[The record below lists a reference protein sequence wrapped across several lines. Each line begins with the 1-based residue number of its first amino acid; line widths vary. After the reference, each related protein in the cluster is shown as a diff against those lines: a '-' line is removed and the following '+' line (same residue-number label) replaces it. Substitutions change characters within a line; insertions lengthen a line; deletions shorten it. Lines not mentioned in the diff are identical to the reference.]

1 MMHKKSLCF
10 QITLA
15 TALILFLC
23 SAALTFFSVYQAG
36 IQLSAVVV
44 KMAELPSSVNIDS
57 PEVTGSD
64 IPAPL
69 ITNASIVSEAKMQ
82 FNLAGIAAMLL
93 ITAFGTGLA
102 YAAAKKAL
110 TPIRTFSQTVST
122 ITENDLDIQIQ
133 EHTNSSNE
141 TELLYRS
148 FNTMMGRLNRSFSMQ
163 KNFSA
168 KVAHELKNPL
178 ATIIANAQVAK
189 LGPLSAEEY
198 LQTLDAIER
207 NAKRL
212 QLIIENLFHLYDGQI
227 EFECKHI
234 QLDEMFSN
242 ILEEISPKLQEQNI
256 TATVDCTGFPS
267 VIGNYDLLYRAFYNL
282 LENAIKYNIK
292 NGEIHITSEIDS
304 NRGKI
309 IVSDTGC
316 GISAEHL
323 PQIFDPFYRVN
334 TSRSHKTAGSGL
346 GLSIVK
352 SIIERHGW
360 SISVSSE
367 VGRGTRFT
375 ISQFQ

>member
-23 SAALTFFSVYQAG
+23 SAALTFFSVYHAG
-36 IQLSAVVV
+36 MQFSAVVV
-44 KMAELPSSVNIDS
+44 KMAELPSSVNIES
-57 PEVTGSD
+57 PEMTGSD

-110 TPIRTFSQTVST
+110 TPIRTFSHTVST
-122 ITENDLDIQIQ
+122 ITENDLDIPIQ
-133 EHTNSSNE
+133 EHAGSSSE

-148 FNTMMGRLNRSFSMQ
+148 FNTMMERLNRSFSMQ

-178 ATIIANAQVAK
+178 ATIIASAQVAK

-282 LENAIKYNIK
+282 IENAIKYNIP
-292 NGEIHITSEIDS
+292 NGEIHITSEVDA
-304 NRGKI
+304 NREKI

-323 PQIFDPFYRVN
+323 PQIFDPFYRVS

-367 VGRGTRFT
+367 VGRGTLFT

>member
-1 MMHKKSLCF
+1 M
-10 QITLA
+10 
-15 TALILFLC
+15 
-23 SAALTFFSVYQAG
+23 
-36 IQLSAVVV
+36 
-44 KMAELPSSVNIDS
+44 
-57 PEVTGSD
+57 
-64 IPAPL
+64 
-69 ITNASIVSEAKMQ
+69 
-82 FNLAGIAAMLL
+82 

-102 YAAAKKAL
+102 YVAAKKAL
-110 TPIRTFSQTVST
+110 TPIRTFSHTVST
-122 ITENDLDIQIQ
+122 ITENDLDIPIQ
-133 EHTNSSNE
+133 EHAGSSSE

-148 FNTMMGRLNRSFSMQ
+148 FNTMMERLNRSFSMQ

-178 ATIIANAQVAK
+178 ATIITNAQVAK

-198 LQTLDAIER
+198 LHTLDTIER

-212 QLIIENLFHLYDGQI
+212 QLIIENLFHLYDGQS
-227 EFECKHI
+227 EFECRRI

-282 LENAIKYNIK
+282 IENAIKYNVK
-292 NGEIHITSEIDS
+292 NGEIHITSEIYS
-304 NRGKI
+304 NRGKM

-316 GISAEHL
+316 GISAAHL

-334 TSRSHKTAGSGL
+334 TSRSHKTGGSGL
-346 GLSIVK
+346 GLSIVE
-352 SIIERHGW
+352 SIIKRHGW

-367 VGRGTRFT
+367 VGRGTLFT

>member
-23 SAALTFFSVYQAG
+23 SAALTFFSVYHAG
-36 IQLSAVVV
+36 MQFSAVVV

-57 PEVTGSD
+57 PEMTGSD

-69 ITNASIVSEAKMQ
+69 ITNASIVSEAKLQ

-102 YAAAKKAL
+102 YVAAKKAL
-110 TPIRTFSQTVST
+110 TPIHTFSHTVST
-122 ITENDLDIQIQ
+122 ITENDLDIPIQ
-133 EHTNSSNE
+133 EHAGSSSE

-148 FNTMMGRLNRSFSMQ
+148 FNTMMERLNRSFSMQ

-267 VIGNYDLLYRAFYNL
+267 VIGNYALLYRAFYNL
-282 LENAIKYNIK
+282 IENAIKYNIP
-292 NGEIHITSEIDS
+292 NGEIHITSEVDA

-367 VGRGTRFT
+367 VGRGTLFT

>member
-36 IQLSAVVV
+36 MQLSAVVV

-57 PEVTGSD
+57 PEMTGSD

-102 YAAAKKAL
+102 YVAAKKAL
-110 TPIRTFSQTVST
+110 TPIRTFSHTVST
-122 ITENDLDIQIQ
+122 ITENDLDIPIQ
-133 EHTNSSNE
+133 EHAGSSSE

-148 FNTMMGRLNRSFSMQ
+148 FNTMMERLNRSFSMQ

-267 VIGNYDLLYRAFYNL
+267 VMGNYDLLYRAFYNL
-282 LENAIKYNIK
+282 IENAIKYNIK

-367 VGRGTRFT
+367 VGRGTLFT

>member
-1 MMHKKSLCF
+1 M
-10 QITLA
+10 
-15 TALILFLC
+15 
-23 SAALTFFSVYQAG
+23 
-36 IQLSAVVV
+36 
-44 KMAELPSSVNIDS
+44 
-57 PEVTGSD
+57 
-64 IPAPL
+64 
-69 ITNASIVSEAKMQ
+69 
-82 FNLAGIAAMLL
+82 

-102 YAAAKKAL
+102 YVAAKKAL
-110 TPIRTFSQTVST
+110 TPIRTFSHTVST
-122 ITENDLDIQIQ
+122 ITENDLDIPIQ
-133 EHTNSSNE
+133 EHVGSSSE

-148 FNTMMGRLNRSFSMQ
+148 FNTMMERLNRSFSMQ

-178 ATIIANAQVAK
+178 ATIITNAQVAK

-198 LQTLDAIER
+198 LHTLDTIER

-212 QLIIENLFHLYDGQI
+212 QLIIENLFHLYDGQS
-227 EFECKHI
+227 EFECRRI

-282 LENAIKYNIK
+282 IENAIKYNVK
-292 NGEIHITSEIDS
+292 NGEIHITSEIYS
-304 NRGKI
+304 NRGKM

-346 GLSIVK
+346 GLSIVE

-367 VGRGTRFT
+367 VGRGTLFT

>member
-1 MMHKKSLCF
+1 MHKKSLCF

-57 PEVTGSD
+57 PEMTGSD

-69 ITNASIVSEAKMQ
+69 ITNASIVSEAKLQ

-93 ITAFGTGLA
+93 ITALGTGLA

-133 EHTNSSNE
+133 EHTNSSSE

-178 ATIIANAQVAK
+178 ATIIATAQVAR
-189 LGPLSAEEY
+189 LGPLSVEEY
-198 LQTLDAIER
+198 LHTLDTIER

-227 EFECKHI
+227 ELKCKRI

-242 ILEEISPKLQEQNI
+242 ILEEISPKMQEQNI

-267 VIGNYDLLYRAFYNL
+267 VMGNYDLLYRAFYNL
-282 LENAIKYNIK
+282 IENAIKYNIK

-367 VGRGTRFT
+367 VGRGTLFT

>member
-1 MMHKKSLCF
+1 MHKKSLCF

>member
-1 MMHKKSLCF
+1 MHKKSLCF

-23 SAALTFFSVYQAG
+23 SAALTFFSVYHAG
-36 IQLSAVVV
+36 MQLSAVVV

-57 PEVTGSD
+57 PEMTGAD

-69 ITNASIVSEAKMQ
+69 ITNASIVSEAKLQ

-110 TPIRTFSQTVST
+110 MPIRTFSHTVST
-122 ITENDLDIQIQ
+122 ITENDLDIPIQ
-133 EHTNSSNE
+133 EHAGSSSE

-148 FNTMMGRLNRSFSMQ
+148 FNTMMERLNRSFSMQ

-198 LQTLDAIER
+198 LHALDTIER

-212 QLIIENLFHLYDGQI
+212 QLTIENLFHLYDGQI
-227 EFECKHI
+227 EFECRRI

-242 ILEEISPKLQEQNI
+242 ILEEISPKMQEQNI

-267 VIGNYDLLYRAFYNL
+267 VMGNYDLLYRAFYNL
-282 LENAIKYNIK
+282 IENAIKYNVEH
-292 NGEIHITSEIDS
+292 GEIRITSEIDAG
-304 NRGKI
+304 RGKI

-323 PQIFDPFYRVN
+323 PQIFDPFYRVS
-334 TSRSHKTAGSGL
+334 TSRPHKTAGTGL

-367 VGRGTRFT
+367 VGSGTVFT